1 MDNKEEIEKEI
12 EKVNR
17 IIYTICSLEK
27 TTNSLIQTR
36 EIALKNIYE
45 RFEDYYT
52 EMKKKIMELPE
63 KEREDYIKILD
74 RQKTK
79 LENLSTKP
87 ICYFLPTDCH
97 KAHMYA

>member
-27 TTNSLIQTR
+27 TTDSLIQTR

-52 EMKKKIMELPE
+52 KMKKKIMELPE
-63 KEREDYIKILD
+63 EEREDYIKILD
-74 RQKTK
+74 MQKTK
-79 LENLSTKP
+79 LKNLSTKST
-87 ICYFLPTDCH
+87 YHFLLTDCH
-97 KAHMYA
+97 EAPMYA